1 MTNVMRVGYFV
12 GAMQEGKEL
21 KCINE
26 QKILGTSIPLQG
38 ISYFVSNIT
47 ECKGNSLSTVK

>member
-1 MTNVMRVGYFV
+1 MRVGYFV

-47 ECKGNSLSTVK
+47 ECKGNSLSIVK